1 VSKLHSPALYIM
13 ALALLMVTVE
23 VGADQTPFPKL
34 TGRVVDQAGIL
45 SESVEGQLSAAFK
58 RHETQ
63 TSNQVVVATINDL
76 GSKTIAQYG
85 YMLGRHWGI
94 GQEGKN
100 NGLILLIS
108 KHDRELRIEVGYG
121 LEGLMTDALATSIV
135 HHTIAPFFKRGD
147 FDGGVIAGSNQIL
160 EVLSGKKVQLP
171 RVSSRKPEQNPL
183 LMGLMIFIF
192 LLVFWG
198 LPTFLRIRYGYGG
211 SYYPGGSLGGVDAF
225 DSFSGGF
232 SGGGGGFG
240 GGGGGGSW

>member
-1 VSKLHSPALYIM
+1 M
-13 ALALLMVTVE
+13 
-23 VGADQTPFPKL
+23 
-34 TGRVVDQAGIL
+34 
-45 SESVEGQLSAAFK
+45 
-58 RHETQ
+58 
-63 TSNQVVVATINDL
+63 ATINDL

-94 GQEGKN
+94 GQEDKN

-135 HHTIAPFFKRGD
+135 HHTIVPFFKRGD
-147 FDGGVIAGSNQIL
+147 FEGGVIAGSNQIL

-183 LMGLMIFIF
+183 LIGFLIFIF
-192 LLVFWG
+192 LLGFWG
-198 LPTFLRIRYGYGG
+198 LPTFMRIRYGYVGPHY
-211 SYYPGGSLGGVDAF
+211 SGGSLGGVDG
-225 DSFSGGF
+225 FSGGF

>member
-13 ALALLMVTVE
+13 ALALLMVNVE
-23 VGADQTPFPKL
+23 VGAEQTPFPKL

-58 RHETQ
+58 RYETQ

-192 LLVFWG
+192 LLLYWG
-198 LPTFLRIRYGYGG
+198 LPLLRIHYGYSG

>member
-1 VSKLHSPALYIM
+1 MSKLHSPALYIM
-13 ALALLMVTVE
+13 ALALLMVNVE
-23 VGADQTPFPKL
+23 VRADQTPFPKL

-58 RHETQ
+58 RYETQ

-135 HHTIAPFFKRGD
+135 HHTIVPFFKRGD
-147 FDGGVIAGSNQIL
+147 FEGGVIAGSNQIL

-192 LLVFWG
+192 LLFYWG
-198 LPTFLRIRYGYGG
+198 LPLLRIHYGYSG
-211 SYYPGGSLGGVDAF
+211 SYYPGGSLGGFDAF

>member
-100 NGLILLIS
+100 KGLILLIS

-135 HHTIAPFFKRGD
+135 HHTIVPFFKRGD

-211 SYYPGGSLGGVDAF
+211 SYYPGGSLGGFDAF

>member
-1 VSKLHSPALYIM
+1 MSKLHSPALYIM

>member
-1 VSKLHSPALYIM
+1 MSKLHSPALYIM

-58 RHETQ
+58 RYETQ

-135 HHTIAPFFKRGD
+135 HHTIVPFFKRGD

-171 RVSSRKPEQNPL
+171 RVSSRKPERNSL

-211 SYYPGGSLGGVDAF
+211 SYYPGGSLEGFDAF